1 MFTRIGKVVSVIA
14 VILGLAAIVAS
25 FVVAPDISSPEF
37 SRASM
42 AQSTLWLSQG
52 AALVF
57 SGLVL
62 GVLCEI
68 STKLD
73 GWE

>member
-1 MFTRIGKVVSVIA
+1 MFTKVGRVVSVIT
-14 VILGLAAIVAS
+14 ILLGLAAIAAS
-25 FVVAPDISSPEF
+25 FVVAPDISSSEF
-37 SRASM
+37 NRASI
-42 AQSTLWLSQG
+42 AKSTLWLSQG
-52 AALVF
+52 AALLF
-57 SGLVL
+57 LGLVL